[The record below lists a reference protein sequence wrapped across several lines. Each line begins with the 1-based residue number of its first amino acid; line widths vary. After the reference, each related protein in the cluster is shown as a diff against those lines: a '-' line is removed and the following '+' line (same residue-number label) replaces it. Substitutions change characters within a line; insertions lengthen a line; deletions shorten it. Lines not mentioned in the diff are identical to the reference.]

1 MRRRNFIALLGDAA
15 VTWPLSAR
23 GQQGR
28 RLPSIGVLGTEVS
41 VWAPWT
47 AGFLARLRALGWIEG
62 RTIAIEYRW
71 SEGRPERM
79 AEIAAEFVSLKVD
92 VIVTNGFH
100 VPTLKRATAVIPVV
114 FALAIDPV
122 GGGLVASL
130 ARPGGNVTGLSFQ
143 ATDTAGKRLE
153 LLREVVPQLR
163 RVAIMAN
170 AGWPQAVL
178 EMEQVQATARAV

>member
-47 AGFLARLRALGWIEG
+47 AGFVARLRALGWIEG

-79 AEIAAEFVSLKVD
+79 AEIAAEFV
-92 VIVTNGFH
+92 
-100 VPTLKRATAVIPVV
+100 
-114 FALAIDPV
+114 
-122 GGGLVASL
+122 
-130 ARPGGNVTGLSFQ
+130 
-143 ATDTAGKRLE
+143 RLE
-153 LLREVVPQLR
+153 SR
-163 RVAIMAN
+163 RHCMGKNVN
-170 AGWPQAVL
+170 AAAASVTDQRVKKRRPEAS
-178 EMEQVQATARAV
+178 ATK